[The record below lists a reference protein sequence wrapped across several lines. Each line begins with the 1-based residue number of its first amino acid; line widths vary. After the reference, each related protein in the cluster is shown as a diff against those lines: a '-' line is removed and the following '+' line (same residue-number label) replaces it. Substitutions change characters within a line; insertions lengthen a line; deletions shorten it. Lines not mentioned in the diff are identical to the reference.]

1 MVWNKS
7 DILAAVYNQ
16 VDLTHAQVEEAVDA
30 TLDTISLVLAAGE
43 DVRLCR
49 FGKFELRHRAARKR
63 VNPQNGEPVDVPEK
77 TVVKFVPSDFLK
89 GRVNR
94 A

>member
-16 VDLTHAQVEEAVDA
+16 VDLTHEQVEEAVSA
-30 TLDTISLVLAAGE
+30 TLDTITLVLAAGD

-49 FGKFELRHRAARKR
+49 FGKFELRQRTATTR
-63 VNPQNGEPVDVPEK
+63 VNPQTGEPVDVPAK
-77 TVVKFVPSDFLK
+77 TAVAFIASDILK
-89 GRVNR
+89 ERVN

>member
-30 TLDTISLVLAAGE
+30 TLDTISLVLASG
-43 DVRLCR
+43 DNVRLCR
-49 FGKFELRHRAARKR
+49 FGKFELRERAATTR
-63 VNPQNGEPVDVPEK
+63 VNPQNGDRVDVPAK
-77 TVVKFVPSDFLK
+77 RVVRFSPSPILK
-89 GRVNR
+89 ERVER